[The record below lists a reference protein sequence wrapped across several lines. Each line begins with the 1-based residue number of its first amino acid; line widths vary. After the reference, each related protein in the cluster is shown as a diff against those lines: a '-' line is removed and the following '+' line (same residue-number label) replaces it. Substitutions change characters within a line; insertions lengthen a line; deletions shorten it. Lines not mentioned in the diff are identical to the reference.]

1 MEYKV
6 LGDRYK
12 LIGKAGEG
20 GMAVV
25 YKATDLKL
33 NRAVALK
40 ILKDT
45 FKENDQIIKKFK
57 AEAMAVAM
65 LSNPNIVNV
74 FDVGSEDGINYIVM
88 EFIEGK
94 TLKDIIIEKGQLP
107 VDVAI
112 RVAIK
117 VSTALE
123 CAHKNNIVHRD
134 IKPHNILVTSDG
146 TVKVTD
152 FGIAKSMDSSTI
164 AHTNT
169 IIGSAHYFSPEQ
181 AKGGY
186 MDFKTDIYSLGV
198 VMYEMLTGQVP
209 FDGDTPVTVALK
221 HIQEPVVPPVNLNDK
236 IPNSLNNLILRCLEK
251 DPDRRYSTAKE
262 VTTDLNS
269 IKDNPNS
276 VLKGQIDEDQYTRIL
291 NPVDLDKTTIIDRD
305 AKDFIIDE
313 NLMDSNDIYEDDDYE
328 DDDYEEYDNR
338 TTKKK
343 VSSPKTV
350 SKSRTGFVVALVAIL
365 VIVGGAFIGIKAAS
379 RNSDGNDSN
388 VNQAQSANVELPDLT
403 GSTVKDA
410 TARLSELGLKFEQIL
425 ENNNTVNAGTVFK
438 TEPVMN
444 TSIPSGDTVKL
455 YISEGV
461 KTVNIPDLQAMS
473 KGTATRT
480 VENLGLEVGEVTQM
494 YSDNIAQGQVIRTY
508 PATGNEVAEG
518 TAIDLIVSK
527 GKEVKTVEIPNVE
540 QKSVADATNILEGL
554 GLSVKATKGLE
565 ASDASK
571 NGLVYEQNPVGYTV
585 KEGTVITITY
595 YDNFKEEEKPDVPV
609 TPTPENPDGT
619 KPEPEKPVVPTVDPT
634 ATTVMIPNVVGQSTT
649 SAKSALEALG
659 LKVYVNGSGETVK
672 SQTWAA
678 GRPAPKGST
687 INIGT

>member
-57 AEAMAVAM
+57 AEAMAVAT

-221 HIQEPVVPPVNLNDK
+221 HIQEPVVPPVNLNNK
-236 IPNSLNNLILRCLEK
+236 IPSSLNNLILRCLEK

-262 VTTDLNS
+262 VTTDLDS
-269 IKDNPNS
+269 IKDNPNKT
-276 VLKGQIDEDQYTRIL
+276 LKGQVDEDQYTRIL
-291 NPVDLDKTTIIDRD
+291 NPVDLDKTTIINRD
-305 AKDFIIDE
+305 AEDFIIDE

-338 TTKKK
+338 EAKKK
-343 VSSPKTV
+343 VTKPKTV
-350 SKSRTGFVVALVAIL
+350 SKSRTGFVVALVAVL

-379 RNSDGNDSN
+379 RSDGGNNSN
-388 VNQAQSANVELPDLT
+388 TNQEQVANVELPDLT

-438 TEPVMN
+438 TEPAMN

-455 YISEGV
+455 YISKGV
-461 KTVNIPDLQAMS
+461 KTINIPDLQAMS
-473 KGTATRT
+473 KNAATRT
-480 VENLGLEVGEVTQM
+480 VEDLGLEVGEVTQM
-494 YSDNIAQGQVIRTY
+494 YSDNIARGQVIRTY

-540 QKSVADATNILEGL
+540 QKSLADATNILEGL
-554 GLSVKATKGLE
+554 GFSVKATKGLE
-565 ASDASK
+565 ASDATK

-595 YDNFKEEEKPDVPV
+595 YDNFKEGEKPDVPV
-609 TPTPENPDGT
+609 PPTPENPDV
-619 KPEPEKPVVPTVDPT
+619 KPEPEKPVTPTVDPN
-634 ATTVMIPNVVGQSTT
+634 ATEVMIPNVVGQSTA
-649 SAKSALEALG
+649 SAKSTLEALG
-659 LKVYVNGSGETVK
+659 LKVYVNGSGATVK
-672 SQTWAA
+672 SQTWVA